1 MTRWYAMKADAQQK
15 AAEILIYDM
24 IGRDWWTG
32 EGVDAK
38 SFHEDLKAL
47 GDVETITLRVNSP
60 GGDVMDGVTIFNLLD
75 QHPARVVAQI
85 DGIAASAA
93 SLIVMAADEI
103 VMPDNSFMLIH
114 EPRSW
119 AMGTAQDMEAVA
131 ADLSRMTETFAATYA
146 KRSGKLDAD
155 AVKALMKEDRLMTA
169 SEAQESGFADRV
181 AEPVKMAASFDP
193 KRLPKMLRDKIAPAI
208 AMERAESAPQ
218 VEQPAAP
225 QPPQPAPDAESNVV
239 ALDSARKEGREAGR
253 VEATEIAELC
263 ALAGAP
269 EKTREMIQSG
279 KSMAQIRK
287 LLVDMKADQSATDVA
302 GQRASDAIGHRAVP
316 WDQIVQGVQSR
327 FGKR

>member
-1 MTRWYAMKADAQQK
+1 MTKWYAMKGDQK

-32 EGVDAK
+32 DGVDAK

-47 GDVETITLRVNSP
+47 GEVETITLRVNSP

-75 QHPARVVAQI
+75 QHPARIVAQI

-169 SEAQESGFADRV
+169 SEAHESGFADRV

-193 KRLPKMLRDKIAPAI
+193 KRLPKMLRDQLAPAI
-208 AMERAESAPQ
+208 AMEQAETTPQ
-218 VEQPAAP
+218 VEQPSAP
-225 QPPQPAPDAESNVV
+225 QPALDAESNIV
-239 ALDSARKEGREAGR
+239 AIDSARREGREAGR

-263 ALAGAP
+263 ALAGVP
-269 EKTREMIQSG
+269 EKTRDMIQSG
-279 KSMAQIRK
+279 RSMAQIRK
-287 LLVDMKADQSATDVA
+287 SLVDMKADQSANDVSA
-302 GQRASDAIGHRAVP
+302 QRASNASGHRAVP

>member
-1 MTRWYAMKADAQQK
+1 MTKWYAMKGDQK

-32 EGVDAK
+32 DGVDAK

-47 GDVETITLRVNSP
+47 GEVETITLRVNSP

-75 QHPARVVAQI
+75 QHPARIVAQI

-131 ADLSRMTETFAATYA
+131 ADLTRMTATFAATYA

-155 AVKALMKEDRLMTA
+155 AIKALMKEDRLMTA

-181 AEPVKMAASFDP
+181 TEPVKMAASFDP

-208 AMERAESAPQ
+208 TMERVESGASPVDEKVSAP
-218 VEQPAAP
+218 VAAP
-225 QPPQPAPDAESNVV
+225 PPVEPESNVV
-239 ALDSARKEGREAGR
+239 AIDSARKEGRDAGR

-263 ALAGAP
+263 ALAGVP
-269 EKTREMIQSG
+269 EKTRDMIQSG
-279 KSMAQIRK
+279 RSMAQIRK
-287 LLVDMKADQSATDVA
+287 SLVDMKADQSANDVSA
-302 GQRASDAIGHRAVP
+302 QRASNASGHRAVP